1 MKRNPEIPSPT
12 SITYYK
18 GSFSVLASA
27 SLLGSVAILAL
38 FAYKENVNVMTM
50 LLLRFSLST
59 LFLFLFSICKKGY
72 QCVCVERK
80 QFLRLFLLGGVFY
93 AFFCFSYFSSIQYI
107 PASLAVLI
115 FYTYPTLVAI
125 VSSFINKERITR
137 IVVMSIF
144 LSFFG
149 LYFVS
154 GPGLAS
160 ANIKGLLLAVC
171 ASVFYAA
178 YVIYGHS
185 VMKVTP
191 FHITVDYVYLCAT
204 IFYGI
209 GGLLAQNVVLPRT
222 FSAWFYVFLV
232 SFISVCGFI
241 TFFIGVKLTT
251 PTVASILS
259 MVEPLVTVLLSV
271 IFFQDRLSLM
281 QGIGGGLVLLGALL
295 IILKNRIEKR

>member
-1 MKRNPEIPSPT
+1 
-12 SITYYK
+12 
-18 GSFSVLASA
+18 
-27 SLLGSVAILAL
+27 
-38 FAYKENVNVMTM
+38 MTM
-50 LLLRFSLST
+50 LLLRFSFHA
-59 LFLFLFSICKKGY
+59 FLFLFSICKRGIN
-72 QCVCVERK
+72 VCVESNFTSFPFRRSI
-80 QFLRLFLLGGVFY
+80 LRL
-93 AFFCFSYFSSIQYI
+93 FCFSYFSSIQYI

-191 FHITVDYVYLCAT
+191 FHITVAYVYLCAT

-271 IFFQDRLSLM
+271 IFFKIDCPLCR
-281 QGIGGGLVLLGALL
+281 A
-295 IILKNRIEKR
+295 